1 MEFYFAPPREVTM
14 RERRLVFLA
23 AILVASAGWPTAAF
37 APDESKADRTVI
49 RAAQKQI
56 HSQIVAER
64 VEGVKRLRDVPAQD
78 AVKLIVPLG
87 LTDPADDVRRAV
99 YETLLAWK
107 DDRQVDVFLLK
118 TLEKETRANK
128 GGTSFA
134 APMIAVL
141 LASKLPDT
149 QHDLVKFLDAYASA
163 SQEGIAAIIMAA
175 DELGKQGDEQSL
187 ASLGKMTRLKCF
199 SGVFAVRRAVVQAM
213 ILIRLPETVQALTSL
228 LPDVDGEVRGDILR
242 HLAAV
247 SGQWYGTDGKAWQNW
262 WERNKEGFRFP
273 ASDFNTPSAVAASE
287 GTPSYYGLA
296 IQARRMVFVVDISG
310 SMEGPRL
317 LAAKREL
324 AQAID
329 ALPDDAAFNIVV
341 FSDQVAVWR
350 RSLMPAA
357 PAMKKAAM
365 NFVYVL
371 RAGGHTAAYDA
382 LDAAFRFDAEAI
394 YFLSDGAPNAGKIAA
409 PLAIVTAVTQSNRA
423 RRISIY
429 TIGIA
434 PGQPGGPLDLFV
446 KTLAEQNFGIYRRVD
461 Q

>member
-1 MEFYFAPPREVTM
+1 M
-14 RERRLVFLA
+14 RKRRLVFLMA
-23 AILVASAGWPTAAF
+23 MLVAGAGRPIAAF
-37 APDESKADRTVI
+37 APDESKADRTVL
-49 RAAQKQI
+49 RTVQKQI
-56 HSQIVAER
+56 HSQIIAER

-87 LTDPADDVRRAV
+87 LTDPAEEVRRAV
-99 YETLLAWK
+99 YETLLTWR

-118 TLEKETRANK
+118 VLEKETRANK

-134 APMIAVL
+134 APLIAVL
-141 LASKLPDT
+141 FASKLPDT
-149 QHDLVKFLDAYASA
+149 QHDLFKFLDAYASA
-163 SQEGIAAIIMAA
+163 SQEGIAAIITAA

-187 ASLGKMTRLKCF
+187 ASLRKMTRLKCF
-199 SGVFAVRRAVVQAM
+199 SSVFALRRAVVQAI
-213 ILIRLPETVQALTSL
+213 ILIRLPEAVQALTSL

-247 SGQWYGTDGKAWQNW
+247 SGQWYGADGKAWQNW
-262 WERNKEGFRFP
+262 WEKNKDGFKFP
-273 ASDFNTPSAVAASE
+273 ASDFNIPAAVAASE
-287 GTPSYYGLA
+287 GTPSYYGLG

-324 AQAID
+324 MKAID
-329 ALPDDAAFNIVV
+329 GLSDDAAFNIVV
-341 FSDQVAVWR
+341 FSDQATVWR
-350 RSLMPAA
+350 RSLMPAT
-357 PAMKKAAM
+357 PAVKKAAM
-365 NFVYVL
+365 NFIYVL

-394 YFLSDGAPNAGKIAA
+394 YFLSDGAPNAGKIPVPAA
-409 PLAIVTAVTQSNRA
+409 ILTAVTQTNRA

-434 PGQPGGPLDLFV
+434 PGEPGGTLDLFM
-446 KTLAEQNFGIYRRVD
+446 KTLAEQNFGVYRRVD